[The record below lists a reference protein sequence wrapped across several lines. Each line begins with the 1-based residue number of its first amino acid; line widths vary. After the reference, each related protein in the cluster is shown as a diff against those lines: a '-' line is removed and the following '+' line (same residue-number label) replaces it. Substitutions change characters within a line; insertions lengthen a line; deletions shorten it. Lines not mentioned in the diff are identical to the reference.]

1 MSNSTTTI
9 PSKDSE
15 FLLWVG
21 ERSALW
27 SAATTRVGISVE
39 TAGEMKSATSAAQAA
54 YTAWTTAQ
62 RAAKEANELWR
73 SAKAANRAIATAG
86 VKTVRTFA
94 SRSSN
99 PTEVYTLSGV
109 PAPKTPNFGVPPG
122 TPGGVTVA
130 LDTSSGALDVRFEC
144 NNPPGLS
151 GTVDVVSRASS
162 TASAPNVFGPFQQVA
177 ITSTK
182 RFIDSSL
189 IAGTPK
195 IQYQITAQRGSVV
208 GAPSL
213 PVIVSFGRAG
223 NGPGVSY
230 SVVEGDA
237 ANTAP
242 KSPKL
247 AA

>member
-1 MSNSTTTI
+1 
-9 PSKDSE
+9 
-15 FLLWVG
+15 
-21 ERSALW
+21 LW
-27 SAATTRVGISVE
+27 SANFSRCGLTQE
-39 TAGEMKSATSAAQAA
+39 TANEMKNATSAAQAA
-54 YTAWTTAQ
+54 YTAWTAAQ
-62 RAAKEANELWR
+62 RAAKEANEVWR

-122 TPGGVTVA
+122 TPGSVTVA
-130 LDTSSGALDVRFEC
+130 LDVNTGALDVRFEC

-151 GTVDVVSRASS
+151 GTVYVVNRAVS
-162 TASAPNVFGPFQQVA
+162 TVAQPNVFGPFQQVA

-182 RFIDSSL
+182 RFVDASL
-189 IAGTPK
+189 IAGTPR
-195 IQYQITAQRGSVV
+195 IQYIITAQRGSLV

-213 PVIVSFGRAG
+213 PVLVSFGRPGAG
-223 NGPGVSY
+223 GGGGVGGVGGVGGFTVTNGEVAEFEPGK
-230 SVVEGDA
+230 
-237 ANTAP
+237 